1 MATTTIPAIRRFR
14 LLPERLPAAERR
26 VRNRQLI
33 PYVAIFTAFILASTF
48 MGFRRQANVGTT
60 LVVLVIIALFLTY
73 VFFAV
78 PRRVRKRV
86 TSFWSSYTLEIG
98 PDYLL
103 RQVADTP
110 DVRLS
115 FSEVRSIE
123 RRQGES
129 LRLIGANPLHVIYI
143 PPGIEHF
150 DEVWQGVAAGAGDRP
165 CRQSRTT
172 GKFSD
177 GRRCRRIFGNALVKI
192 GSNRI
197 YNRRCPGVSPGLE
210 DRILLAKPERPSSGK
225 ACDLELPFRY
235 FDCGME
241 RGGDDLSA
249 SRAVGVRD

>member
-1 MATTTIPAIRRFR
+1 MATTTIPAIRRYR

-48 MGFRRQANVGTT
+48 MGFRRQANVDTT
-60 LVVLVIIALFLTY
+60 LVVLVITALYLTY
-73 VFFAV
+73 IFFAV

-86 TSFWSSYTLEIG
+86 TAFWSSYTLEIG

-150 DEVWQGVAAGAGDRP
+150 DEVWQMVSQLAPVTDRADNRELRVNFLMAAGAGGFLVMLWSKSAP
-165 CRQSRTT
+165 TVFT
-172 GKFSD
+172 
-177 GRRCRRIFGNALVKI
+177 IAAALVCVL
-192 GSNRI
+192 GWRI
-197 YNRRCPGVSPGLE
+197 AYFWRSPNAHRQAKRAIWSYLFV
-210 DRILLAKPERPSSGK
+210 ILIVGWRVVAMISHL
-225 ACDLELPFRY
+225 
-235 FDCGME
+235 
-241 RGGDDLSA
+241 RG
-249 SRAVGVRD
+249 R